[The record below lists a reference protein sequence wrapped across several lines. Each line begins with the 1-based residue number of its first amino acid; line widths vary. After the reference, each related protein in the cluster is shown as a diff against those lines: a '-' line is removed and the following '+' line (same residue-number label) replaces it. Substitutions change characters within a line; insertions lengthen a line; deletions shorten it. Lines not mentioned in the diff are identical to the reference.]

1 MAPSST
7 VADLDSFSPDNAE
20 TTIVEAA
27 SPQETSK
34 VYKCLLVFAGF
45 MAMFQV
51 IGVQTSYGVF
61 QAFYSSNESFLPS
74 DTSQA
79 AISFIG
85 TLGN

>member
-7 VADLDSFSPDNAE
+7 VVDLDSFTLDNAE

-27 SPQETSK
+27 SLQETSK
-34 VYKCLLVFAGF
+34 VYKYLLVFAGF

-61 QAFYSSNESFLPS
+61 QAFYSSNESFLPP

-79 AISFIG
+79 AIAFVG